1 MLERFQFKKATPKNV
16 GADVEANISND
27 ISDQNQTAGE
37 TVQNLQEKIK
47 AKGEQIFNSMESEGG
62 SIFNKDW
69 WYGKIMDWSMKN
81 DQFKTQMFRFVD
93 VLPSLQSSAEVSR
106 HMKEYFSE
114 GGEDIPSIFNMG
126 LGLGSLAPG
135 LMAGAVKKNVTEMA
149 RMFITG
155 ESGPDALSVLKKSRK
170 NKIAFTADLLGE
182 ACLSESEADDYQKTY
197 LDLISHLAA
206 DSLKWDASPQ
216 IDEDIFGP
224 IPRVNVSVKLSS
236 LYSQIDVKAWDYSKE
251 KLKERLRPIFNLALE
266 KNCFVNLDME
276 QYELKDIT
284 LAVFKDLIMEPAYKT
299 YPHWGVV
306 IQAYLRDS
314 LADVQSLCEFAR
326 TRGAPFTVRLVKG
339 AYWDFET
346 VHAAQQHWTVP
357 VYTIKAE
364 SDVNYEDCAE
374 QLLKNAKFIKLAI
387 GSHNVRSVAACMIM
401 AEKYGVD
408 PKAYEIQMLYGMADP
423 IKKALVKMGARVREY
438 APIGDLLPG
447 MAYLVRRLLE
457 NTSNESF
464 LRSKFADGVSTE
476 TLLRDPR
483 EVVQLARSSQAKDQM
498 QNANKNQTLNAKFQN
513 EALLDFG
520 IKTHQENLVK
530 ALKDL
535 KANLGK
541 DYPLHINGKDVT
553 TTRWLESKNPSEPS
567 QIIGRVAVAS
577 TTEAE
582 QAMLAAVQSLPV
594 LKSLPVQ
601 TRSEILMKVAD
612 IFNRD
617 RMKLIALEV
626 LEAGKTWEEADG
638 DIAEAIDF
646 CRYYAKDMLRINK
659 PLSLGNIPGET
670 SFYTYQAKGVS
681 VVIAPW
687 NFPLAILTG
696 MVAGSFVTGNSVVMK
711 PAEQTPIIAY
721 YLMKA
726 FIEAGAPQGTVN
738 LIQGYGEEVGEFL
751 TSHKSTALICFTGS
765 KAVGLH
771 IMNKV
776 GQILPGQKA
785 VKKVICEMGGK
796 NALIIDN
803 DADLDEAVGGVLYSA
818 FGYQGQ
824 KCSAASRVI
833 VLEEA
838 YPRFV
843 ERLVEAAKSFKVSAS
858 EDPSSYMGPVID
870 DEAQARILKMIE
882 QAKTECKVAFQGQVP
897 SVGYFVPP
905 TIFVDCAPNSRIA
918 QDEIFGPVLAV
929 IRAKNIDEAL
939 TIANGTEY
947 ALTGGLFSRSPAN
960 IEKIKLGFEV
970 GNLYIN
976 RGITGAMVER
986 HPFGGFKMSGLGS
999 KTGGPDYLI
1008 QFMDPKV
1015 VTENTLRRGFAPN
1028 EETIN

>member
-1 MLERFQFKKATPKNV
+1 VLERFQFKKTAPVVHLNLGLNLGSNILKDSVSDKNAT
-16 GADVEANISND
+16 GESM
-27 ISDQNQTAGE
+27 QNM
-37 TVQNLQEKIK
+37 QEKIK

-155 ESGPDALSVLKKSRK
+155 ESGQDALSVLKKSRK

-206 DSLKWDASPQ
+206 DSLKWEASPQ

-236 LYSQIDVKAWDYSKE
+236 LYSQIDVKAWDNSKE
-251 KLKERLRPIFNLALE
+251 KLKERLRPIFNLAIE

-276 QYELKDIT
+276 QNELKDLTI
-284 LAVFKDLIMEPAYKT
+284 AVFKDLIMEPAYKS
-299 YPHWGVV
+299 YSHWGVV

-314 LADVQSLCEFAR
+314 LNDVQMLSEFGKAR
-326 TRGAPFTVRLVKG
+326 GVPFTVRLVKG

-346 VHAAQQHWTVP
+346 VHAAQQHWPVP

-374 QLLKNAKFIKLAI
+374 HLLKNAKFIKLAI

-483 EVVQLARSSQAKDQM
+483 EIVQLAKV
-498 QNANKNQTLNAKFQN
+498 KTQTKAVSTKFQN

-520 IKTHQENLVK
+520 IKSHQENLLK

-535 KANLGK
+535 KSNLGK
-541 DYPLHINGKDVT
+541 DYPIHINGKDLT
-553 TTRWLESKNPSEPS
+553 TNRWIESKNPSDPA
-567 QIIGRVAVAS
+567 QIIGRVSVAS
-577 TTEAE
+577 VTEAE
-582 QAMLAAVQSLPV
+582 LAMQAAVQSTTT
-594 LKSLPVQ
+594 LKSLPVK
-601 TRSEILMKVAD
+601 TRSEILSKVAD
-612 IFNRD
+612 IFHRD

-659 PLSLGNIPGET
+659 ALSLGNIPGET
-670 SFYTYQAKGVS
+670 SFYSYQAKGVS

-696 MVAGSFVTGNSVVMK
+696 MVAGSFVTGNPVIMK

-726 FIEAGAPQGTVN
+726 FIEAGAPNGSVN

-796 NALIIDN
+796 NAIIIDN

-833 VLEEA
+833 VLAEA
-838 YPRFV
+838 YSRFV
-843 ERLVEAAKSFKVSAS
+843 ERLIEAAKSFKVGAS
-858 EDPSSYMGPVID
+858 EEPSSYMGPVID

-882 QAKTECKVAFQGQVP
+882 QAKTECKMAFQGQVP
-897 SVGYFVPP
+897 SYGYFVPP

-929 IRAKNIDEAL
+929 IKAKNIDDAL
-939 TIANGTEY
+939 NIANGTEY

-1028 EETIN
+1028 EDEPELKS

>member
-1 MLERFQFKKATPKNV
+1 MLERFQFKKTP
-16 GADVEANISND
+16 APAIANPEM
-27 ISDQNQTAGE
+27 TPPGE
-37 TVQNLQEKIK
+37 LMPENLQEKIK
-47 AKGEQIFNSMESEGG
+47 AKGEQIFNAMESEGG

-81 DQFKTQMFRFVD
+81 EQFKTQMFRFVD

-155 ESGPDALSVLKKSRK
+155 ESGQDALSVLKKSRK

-182 ACLSESEADDYQKTY
+182 ACLSENEADIYQKTY
-197 LDLISHLAA
+197 LDLISHLAQ
-206 DSLKWDASPQ
+206 DSQKWDAIPQ
-216 IDEDIFGP
+216 IDEDFFGALP
-224 IPRVNVSVKLSS
+224 KVNVSVKLSS
-236 LYSQIDVKAWDYSKE
+236 LYSQIDVKAWDHSKE
-251 KLKERLRPIFNLALE
+251 KLKERLRSIFNLAIE

-284 LAVFKDLIMEPAYKT
+284 LAVFKDLIMEPAYKN

-306 IQAYLRDS
+306 VQAYLKDS
-314 LADVQSLCEFAR
+314 LNDVKMLADFAR
-326 TRGAPFTVRLVKG
+326 ARGVPFTIRLVKG

-346 VHAAQQHWTVP
+346 IHAAQQQWPVP

-374 QLLKNAKFIKLAI
+374 HLLKNAKFIKLAI
-387 GSHNVRSVAACMIM
+387 GSHNVRSVAACMVM

-408 PKAYEIQMLYGMADP
+408 PRAYEIQMLYGMADP

-464 LRSKFADGVSTE
+464 LRSKFAENMSTE

-483 EVVQLARSSQAKDQM
+483 EVVKLAKAKIPLQVVDD
-498 QNANKNQTLNAKFQN
+498 KFKN

-520 IKTHQENLVK
+520 IQAHQENLLK
-530 ALKDL
+530 ALQTL
-535 KANLGK
+535 KASLGK
-541 DYPLHINGKDVT
+541 DYPLYINGREVT
-553 TTRWLESKNPSEPS
+553 TNKWLESKNPSEPS
-567 QIIGRVAVAS
+567 QVIGRVAVAS
-577 TTEAE
+577 TQEAE
-582 QAMLAAVQSLPV
+582 QAMQAAVQSLPS
-594 LKSLPVQ
+594 LKNLSAKA
-601 TRSEILMKVAD
+601 RSEILDKVAD
-612 IFNRD
+612 IFARD
-617 RMKLIALEV
+617 RMKLIALEI

-646 CRYYAKDMLRINK
+646 CRYYAKDMLRIDR
-659 PLSLGNIPGET
+659 PQAMGNVPGET

-696 MVAGSFVTGNSVVMK
+696 MVAGSFVTGNTVVMK

-721 YLMKA
+721 FLMKA
-726 FIEAGAPQGTVN
+726 FAEAGAPQGSVN
-738 LIQGYGEEVGEFL
+738 LIQGYGEEVGEYL

-776 GQILPGQKA
+776 GQIQPGQKS
-785 VKKVICEMGGK
+785 VKRVICEMGGK
-796 NALIIDN
+796 NAVIIDN

-843 ERLVEAAKSFKVSAS
+843 ERLVEAAKSFKVAAS
-858 EDPSSYMGPVID
+858 EDPSAYMGPVID
-870 DEAQARILKMIE
+870 DEAQTRILKMIE
-882 QAKTECKVAFQGQVP
+882 QAKSECQLAFQGKVP
-897 SVGYFVPP
+897 AQGYFVPP
-905 TIFVDCAPNSRIA
+905 TIFVDCKADARIA

-929 IRAKNIDEAL
+929 IKAKNIDDAL
-939 TIANGTEY
+939 AIANGTEY

-960 IEKIKLGFEV
+960 IEKVKAQFEV

-976 RGITGAMVER
+976 HGITGAMVER

-1015 VTENTLRRGFAPN
+1015 VTENTLRRGFAPA
-1028 EETIN
+1028 EE

>member
-1 MLERFQFKKATPKNV
+1 MQA
-16 GADVEANISND
+16 S
-27 ISDQNQTAGE
+27 
-37 TVQNLQEKIK
+37 IK
-47 AKGEQIFNSMESEGG
+47 AKGETIFNLMESEGG

-81 DQFKTQMFRFVD
+81 ESFKTQMFRFVD
-93 VLPSLQSSAEVSR
+93 VLPSLHSSAEVSR

-155 ESGPDALSVLKKSRK
+155 ESASDALAVLKKARK

-182 ACLSESEADDYQKTY
+182 ACLSESEAFEYQKIY
-197 LDLISHLAA
+197 LDLITQLSK
-206 DSLKWDASPQ
+206 DSEKWDHITQ
-216 IDEDIFGP
+216 IDEDALGK
-224 IPRVNVSVKLSS
+224 IPQVNVSVKLSS
-236 LYSQIDVKAWDYSKE
+236 LYSQIDVKAWEHSKSI
-251 KLKERLRPIFNLALE
+251 LKERIRPIFALALQ
-266 KNCFVNLDME
+266 KNVFVNLDME
-276 QYELKDIT
+276 QYELKDLT
-284 LAVFKDLIMEPAYKT
+284 LAVFKDLSSEPAFKN

-306 IQAYLRDS
+306 IQAYLKDS
-314 LADVQSLCEFAR
+314 LTDVKMLSEFAR
-326 TRGAPFTVRLVKG
+326 IRGVAFTVRLVKG

-346 VHAAQQHWTVP
+346 VHAAQQQWPVP
-357 VYTIKAE
+357 VYTNKAE

-374 QLLKNAKFIKLAI
+374 HLLKNASVIRLAI
-387 GSHNVRSVAACMIM
+387 GSHNVRSVAACMVM
-401 AEKYGVD
+401 AEQMGVD
-408 PKAYEIQMLYGMADP
+408 PRAYEIQMLYGMADP

-464 LRSKFADGVSTE
+464 LRSKFAENMSTE
-476 TLLRDPR
+476 LLLRDPR
-483 EVVQLARSSQAKDQM
+483 EVVREAK
-498 QNANKNQTLNAKFQN
+498 QNVVAATGTTTAPAKKTTTATANTEINFSN

-520 IKTHQENLVK
+520 IKSNQENLLK
-530 ALKDL
+530 ALADL
-535 KANLGK
+535 KKNLAK
-541 DYPLHINGKDVT
+541 DYPLHIAGKDLMT
-553 TTRWLESKNPSEPS
+553 SRTIESINPSLPS

-577 TTEAE
+577 VAEAE
-582 QAMLAAVQSLPV
+582 TAMLAAHQSFQTFRLSKPELRAAV
-594 LKSLPVQ
+594 L
-601 TRSEILMKVAD
+601 EKVAD
-612 IFNRD
+612 IFKRD
-617 RMKLIALEV
+617 RMKLIAIEI

-638 DIAEAIDF
+638 DITEAIDF
-646 CRYYAKDMLRINK
+646 CNYYAKDMLR
-659 PLSLGNIPGET
+659 LSRAKNCGNVPGET
-670 SFYTYQAKGVS
+670 SIYVYQPKGVS

-696 MVAGSFVTGNSVVMK
+696 MVAASYVTGNTVVMK
-711 PAEQTPIIAY
+711 PAEQTPVIAHF
-721 YLMKA
+721 LMKA
-726 FIEAGAPQGTVN
+726 FTEAGAPTGTVN

-771 IMNKV
+771 IMTKV
-776 GQILPGQKA
+776 GQVLPEQKA
-785 VKKVICEMGGK
+785 VKRVICEMGGK
-796 NALIIDN
+796 NAIIIDN

-833 VLEEA
+833 VLEEV

-843 ERLVEAAKSFKVSAS
+843 ERLVEAAKSIKIANS
-858 EDPSSYMGPVID
+858 EDPIAYMGPVID
-870 DEAQARILKMIE
+870 SEAQARILRAIE
-882 QAKTECKVAFQGQVP
+882 AGKAEAQIAFQGEVP
-897 SVGYFVPP
+897 DIGYFVPP
-905 TIFVDCAPNSRIA
+905 TIFRDCKANSRIA
-918 QDEIFGPVLAV
+918 QDEIFGPVLA
-929 IRAKNIDEAL
+929 IIKAKNMDEA
-939 TIANGTEY
+939 IEFANGTEY

-960 IEKIKLGFEV
+960 IEKVKAQFEV

-1015 VTENTLRRGFAPN
+1015 VTENTLRRGFAPV
-1028 EETIN
+1028 IV

>member
-1 MLERFQFKKATPKNV
+1 
-16 GADVEANISND
+16 
-27 ISDQNQTAGE
+27 
-37 TVQNLQEKIK
+37 
-47 AKGEQIFNSMESEGG
+47 
-62 SIFNKDW
+62 
-69 WYGKIMDWSMKN
+69 
-81 DQFKTQMFRFVD
+81 
-93 VLPSLQSSAEVSR
+93 
-106 HMKEYFSE
+106 
-114 GGEDIPSIFNMG
+114 MG

-155 ESGPDALSVLKKSRK
+155 ESGQDALSVLKKARK

-182 ACLSESEADDYQKTY
+182 ACLSEAEAIEYQKIY
-197 LDLISHLAA
+197 LDLISHLSQ
-206 DSLKWDASPQ
+206 DSENWDLIPQ
-216 IDEDIFGP
+216 IDEDSVGR
-224 IPRVNVSVKLSS
+224 IPKVNVSVKLSS
-236 LYSQIDVKAWDYSKE
+236 LYSQIDVKAWDHSKNI
-251 KLKERLRPIFNLALE
+251 LKERLRPIFDLALA
-266 KNCFVNLDME
+266 KNVFVNLDME
-276 QYELKDIT
+276 QYELKDLT
-284 LAVFKDLIMEPAYKT
+284 LAVFKDLISEPAYKN

-306 IQAYLRDS
+306 IQAYLRDA
-314 LADVQSLCEFAR
+314 LADVKMLTEFAR
-326 TRGAPFTVRLVKG
+326 SRGVPFTVRLVKG

-346 VHAAQQHWTVP
+346 VHAAQQQWPVP

-374 QLLKNAKFIKLAI
+374 HALKNSKVIRLAI
-387 GSHNVRSVAACMIM
+387 GSHNVRSVAACMVM
-401 AEKYGVD
+401 AEQFGVD
-408 PKAYEIQMLYGMADP
+408 PRAYEIQMLYGMADP

-464 LRSKFADGVSTE
+464 LRSKFAENMSTE
-476 TLLRDPR
+476 LLLRDPR
-483 EVVQLARSSQAKDQM
+483 EVVLEAKQKTPPKLPPT
-498 QNANKNQTLNAKFQN
+498 NEFKN

-520 IKTHQENLVK
+520 IKSHQENLLK
-530 ALKDL
+530 ALVDL
-535 KANLGK
+535 KKNLGK
-541 DYPLHINGKDVT
+541 DYPLHVNGKDLMT
-553 TTRWLESKNPSEPS
+553 SRKLESHNPSQPS
-567 QIIGRVAVAS
+567 QIIGHVAVAS
-577 TTEAE
+577 VVEAE
-582 QAMLAAVQSLPV
+582 NAMQAASFAFQTFKLSTPASRAAVL
-594 LKSLPVQ
+594 
-601 TRSEILMKVAD
+601 EKVAD
-612 IFNRD
+612 IFARD
-617 RMKLIALEV
+617 RMKLIAIEI

-646 CRYYAKDMLRINK
+646 CRYYAKDMLRLSK
-659 PLSLGNIPGET
+659 PKPCGNIPGET
-670 SFYTYQAKGVS
+670 SVYVYLPKGVS

-696 MVAGSFVTGNSVVMK
+696 MVAASYVTGNTLVMK
-711 PAEQTPIIAY
+711 PAEQTPIIAHF
-721 YLMKA
+721 LMKA
-726 FIEAGAPQGTVN
+726 FTEAGAPAGTVN

-771 IMNKV
+771 IMTKV
-776 GQILPGQKA
+776 GQILPGQKS
-785 VKKVICEMGGK
+785 VKRVICEMGGK
-796 NALIIDN
+796 NAIIIDN

-833 VLEEA
+833 VLEEV

-843 ERLVEAAKSFKVSAS
+843 ERLVEAAKSIRVARA
-858 EDPSSYMGPVID
+858 EDPTAYMGPVID
-870 DEAQARILKMIE
+870 SEAQTRILKTIE
-882 QAKTECKVAFQGQVP
+882 SAKTESQLAFQGQAP
-897 SVGYFVPP
+897 TEGYFVPP
-905 TIFVDCAPNSRIA
+905 TIFKDCKPHSRIA

-929 IRAKNIDEAL
+929 IKAKNIDDAIE
-939 TIANGTEY
+939 IANGTEY

-960 IEKIKLGFEV
+960 IEKIKAQFDV
-970 GNLYIN
+970 GNLYVN

-1015 VTENTLRRGFAPN
+1015 VTENTLRRGFAPAV
-1028 EETIN
+1028 E

>member
-1 MLERFQFKKATPKNV
+1 MLEQTQNSNSSKQSISSG
-16 GADVEANISND
+16 GAPMQAS
-27 ISDQNQTAGE
+27 
-37 TVQNLQEKIK
+37 IK
-47 AKGEQIFNSMESEGG
+47 AKGETIFNLMESEGG

-81 DQFKTQMFRFVD
+81 ESFKTQMFRFVD
-93 VLPSLQSSAEVSR
+93 VLPSLQSSSEVSR

-155 ESGPDALSVLKKSRK
+155 ESGQDALSVLKKARK

-182 ACLSESEADDYQKTY
+182 ACLSEAEAFDYQKIY
-197 LDLISHLAA
+197 LDLITHLAQ
-206 DSLKWDASPQ
+206 DSLKWDLIPQ
-216 IDEDIFGP
+216 IDEDANGK
-224 IPRVNVSVKLSS
+224 IPSVNVSVKLSS
-236 LYSQIDVKAWDYSKE
+236 LYSQIDVKAWDHSKTI
-251 KLKERLRPIFNLALE
+251 LKERLRPIFDLALA
-266 KNCFVNLDME
+266 KNVFVNLDME

-284 LAVFKDLIMEPAYKT
+284 LAVFKDLITESAYKN

-306 IQAYLRDS
+306 IQAYLKDS
-314 LADVQSLCEFAR
+314 LQDVKMLTEFAR
-326 TRGAPFTVRLVKG
+326 TRGVPFTVRLVKG

-346 VHAAQQHWTVP
+346 VHAAQQQWPVP

-374 QLLKNAKFIKLAI
+374 HMLRNSGVIRLAV
-387 GSHNVRSVAACMIM
+387 GSHNVRSVAACMVM
-401 AEKYGVD
+401 AEQFGVD
-408 PKAYEIQMLYGMADP
+408 PRAYEIQMLYGMADP

-464 LRSKFADGVSTE
+464 LRSKFAENMSTDL
-476 TLLRDPR
+476 LLRDPR
-483 EVVQLARSSQAKDQM
+483 EVVAEAKQKMPPAKAPSSAF
-498 QNANKNQTLNAKFQN
+498 KN
-513 EALLDFG
+513 EPLLDFG
-520 IKTHQENLVK
+520 IKANQENLLK
-530 ALKDL
+530 ALADFK
-535 KANLGK
+535 KNLGK
-541 DYPLHINGKDVT
+541 DYPLHINGKDLMT
-553 TTRWLESKNPSEPS
+553 SRTLESHNPSQPS

-577 TTEAE
+577 NAEAE
-582 QAMLAAVQSLPV
+582 NAMQAAITSFQSF
-594 LKSLPVQ
+594 KNSPVQ
-601 TRSEILMKVAD
+601 TRAATLEKVAD
-612 IFNRD
+612 IFARD
-617 RMKLIALEV
+617 RMKLIAIEI

-646 CRYYAKDMLRINK
+646 CRYYAKDMLR
-659 PLSLGNIPGET
+659 LSHPKACGHIPGET
-670 SFYTYQAKGVS
+670 SQYIYQAKGVS

-696 MVAGSFVTGNSVVMK
+696 MVAASYVTGNTVVMK
-711 PAEQTPIIAY
+711 PAEQTPIIAHF
-721 YLMKA
+721 LMKA
-726 FIEAGAPQGTVN
+726 FTEAGAPSGTVN
-738 LIQGYGEEVGEFL
+738 LIQGYGEEVGEYL
-751 TSHKSTALICFTGS
+751 TSHKATALISFTGS

-771 IMNKV
+771 IMTKV
-776 GQILPGQKA
+776 GQILPGQKS
-785 VKKVICEMGGK
+785 VKRVICEMGGK
-796 NALIIDN
+796 NAVIIDN

-833 VLEEA
+833 VLEEV

-843 ERLVEAAKSFKVSAS
+843 ERLVEAAKSIRVASS
-858 EDPSSYMGPVID
+858 EDPTAYMGPVID
-870 DEAQARILKMIE
+870 SEAQTRILKTIE
-882 QAKTECKVAFQGQVP
+882 AAKNDSQLAFQGQTP
-897 SVGYFVPP
+897 SEGYFVPP
-905 TIFVDCAPNSRIA
+905 TIFKDCKPNSRVA

-929 IRAKNIDEAL
+929 IKAKNIDDAL
-939 TIANGTEY
+939 EIANGTEY

-960 IEKIKLGFEV
+960 IEKIKAQFDV
-970 GNLYIN
+970 GNLYVN

-1015 VTENTLRRGFAPN
+1015 VTENTLRRGFAPQ
-1028 EETIN
+1028 ED

>member
-1 MLERFQFKKATPKNV
+1 MLEKFQNTSTPQSSSQ
-16 GADVEANISND
+16 GASMQAS
-27 ISDQNQTAGE
+27 
-37 TVQNLQEKIK
+37 IK
-47 AKGEQIFNSMESEGG
+47 AKGETIFNMMESEGG

-81 DQFKTQMFRFVD
+81 ESFKTQMFRFVD
-93 VLPSLQSSAEVSR
+93 VLPSLQSSSEVSR

-155 ESGPDALSVLKKSRK
+155 ESGEDALSVLKKARK

-182 ACLSESEADDYQKTY
+182 ACLSEAEALEYQKIY
-197 LDLISHLAA
+197 LDLITHLAK
-206 DSLKWDASPQ
+206 DSEKWDAVPQ
-216 IDEDIFGP
+216 IDQDAVGS

-236 LYSQIDVKAWDYSKE
+236 LYSQIDVKAWEDSKSA
-251 KLKERLRPIFNLALE
+251 LKARLRPIFDLALS
-266 KNCFVNLDME
+266 KNVFVNLDME
-276 QYELKDIT
+276 QYELKNLT
-284 LAVFKDLIMEPAYKT
+284 LAVFKDLISESAYKN

-306 IQAYLRDS
+306 IQAYLKDS
-314 LADVQSLCEFAR
+314 LADVKMLTEFAR
-326 TRGAPFTVRLVKG
+326 VRGIPFTVRLVKG

-346 VHAAQQHWTVP
+346 VHAAQQQWPVP

-374 QLLKNAKFIKLAI
+374 HMLKNASVIRLAI
-387 GSHNVRSVAACMIM
+387 GSHNVRSVAACMVM
-401 AEKYGVD
+401 AEELKVD
-408 PKAYEIQMLYGMADP
+408 PRAYEIQMLYGMADP

-464 LRSKFADGVSTE
+464 LRSKFAENMSTE
-476 TLLRDPR
+476 LLLRDPR
-483 EVVQLARSSQAKDQM
+483 ETVREANAALAAKAASAGISTAGSD
-498 QNANKNQTLNAKFQN
+498 KFKN

-520 IKTHQENLVK
+520 IKSHQENILK
-530 ALKDL
+530 ALAEFK
-535 KANLGK
+535 KSFGK
-541 DYPLHINGKDVT
+541 DYPLHINGKDIMT
-553 TTRWLESKNPSEPS
+553 ARKLESHNPSNPS
-567 QIIGRVAVAS
+567 QVIGHVTVAS
-577 TTEAE
+577 VSEAE
-582 QAMLAAVQSLPV
+582 NAMAAAVNAFAAFKNTTPASRSAV
-594 LKSLPVQ
+594 L
-601 TRSEILMKVAD
+601 EKVAD
-612 IFNRD
+612 IFARD
-617 RMKLIALEV
+617 RMKLIAVEI

-646 CRYYAKDMLRINK
+646 CRYYAKDMLRLALPKNC
-659 PLSLGNIPGET
+659 SNIPGET
-670 SFYTYQAKGVS
+670 SVYVYQPKGVS

-696 MVAGSFVTGNSVVMK
+696 MVAGSYVTGNTVVMK
-711 PAEQTPIIAY
+711 PAEQTPIIAHF
-721 YLMKA
+721 LMKA
-726 FIEAGAPQGTVN
+726 FIEAGAPAGSVN
-738 LIQGYGEEVGEFL
+738 LIQGYGEEVGEYL
-751 TSHKSTALICFTGS
+751 TSHKSTALISFTGS
-765 KAVGLH
+765 KTVGLH
-771 IMNKV
+771 IMTKV
-776 GQILPGQKA
+776 GQILPGQKS
-785 VKKVICEMGGK
+785 VKRVICEMGGK
-796 NALIIDN
+796 NAIIIDN

-833 VLEEA
+833 VLEDV

-843 ERLVEAAKSFKVSAS
+843 ERLIEAAKSIKVAQS
-858 EDPSSYMGPVID
+858 EDPTAYMGPVID
-870 DEAQARILKMIE
+870 GEAQARIMKTIDA
-882 QAKTECKVAFQGQVP
+882 AKGEAQLAFQGSVP
-897 SVGYFVPP
+897 SNGYFVPP
-905 TIFVDCAPNSRIA
+905 TIFKDCKPNSRIA

-929 IRAKNIDEAL
+929 IKAKNIDEAIE
-939 TIANGTEY
+939 IANGTEY
-947 ALTGGLFSRSPAN
+947 ALTGGVFSRSPAN
-960 IEKIKLGFEV
+960 IEKIKAQFDV
-970 GNLYIN
+970 GNLYVN

-1015 VTENTLRRGFAPN
+1015 VTENTLRRGFAPQ
-1028 EETIN
+1028 ED

>member
-1 MLERFQFKKATPKNV
+1 MLEKFQ
-16 GADVEANISND
+16 GANSSQQKSNLSGPAMQSA
-27 ISDQNQTAGE
+27 ITEKG
-37 TVQNLQEKIK
+37 EKI
-47 AKGEQIFNSMESEGG
+47 FSSMESEGG

-81 DQFKTQMFRFVD
+81 ESFKTQMFRFVD
-93 VLPSLQSSAEVSR
+93 VLPSLQSSSEVSR

-155 ESGPDALSVLKKSRK
+155 ESGEDALSVLKKARK

-182 ACLSESEADDYQKTY
+182 ACLSEAEALDYQKIY
-197 LDLISHLAA
+197 LDLIAHLAK
-206 DSLKWDASPQ
+206 DSEKWDAIPQ
-216 IDEDIFGP
+216 IDQDAFGDIP
-224 IPRVNVSVKLSS
+224 KVNVSVKLSS
-236 LYSQIDVKAWDYSKE
+236 LYSQIDVKAWEESKSA
-251 KLKERLRPIFNLALE
+251 LKARLRPIFDLAMS
-266 KNCFVNLDME
+266 KNVFVNLDME
-276 QYELKDIT
+276 QYELKDLT
-284 LAVFKDLIMEPAYKT
+284 LSVFKDLISEPAYKS
-299 YPHWGVV
+299 YPHLGVV
-306 IQAYLRDS
+306 IQAYLVDS
-314 LADVQSLCEFAR
+314 LADVKMLCDFAR
-326 TRGAPFTVRLVKG
+326 ARGVPFTVRLVKG

-346 VHAAQQHWTVP
+346 VHAAQQHWPVP

-374 QLLKNAKFIKLAI
+374 SLLRNSSVIRLAV
-387 GSHNVRSVAACMIM
+387 GSHNVRSVAACMVM
-401 AEKYGVD
+401 AEELKVD
-408 PKAYEIQMLYGMADP
+408 PRAYEIQMLYGMADP

-464 LRSKFADGVSTE
+464 LRSKFAENMSTE
-476 TLLRDPR
+476 LLLRDPR
-483 EVVQLARSSQAKDQM
+483 ETVREAKAALAAKVVSAGVSTST
-498 QNANKNQTLNAKFQN
+498 NKFVN

-520 IKTHQENLVK
+520 IKSHQENLLK
-530 ALKDL
+530 ALVEVK
-535 KANLGK
+535 KSLGK
-541 DYPLHINGKDVT
+541 DYPIHIDGKDLMT
-553 TTRWLESKNPSEPS
+553 NRKLESHNPSNPS
-567 QIIGRVAVAS
+567 QVIGYTAVAS
-577 TTEAE
+577 NAEAE
-582 QAMLAAVQSLPV
+582 SAMLAASKAFVQFKKSSPASRSAV
-594 LKSLPVQ
+594 L
-601 TRSEILMKVAD
+601 EKVAD

-617 RMKLIALEV
+617 RMKLIAIEV

-646 CRYYAKDMLRINK
+646 CRYYAKDMLR
-659 PLSLGNIPGET
+659 LSRPKNCSNIPGET
-670 SFYTYQAKGVS
+670 SFYVYQPKGVS

-696 MVAGSFVTGNSVVMK
+696 MVAGSYVTGNTVVMK
-711 PAEQTPIIAY
+711 PAEQTPIIAHF
-721 YLMKA
+721 LMKA
-726 FIEAGAPQGTVN
+726 FTEAGAPAGTVN
-738 LIQGYGEEVGEFL
+738 LIQGYGEEVGEYL
-751 TSHKSTALICFTGS
+751 TSHKSTAIICFTGS

-771 IMNKV
+771 IMGKV
-776 GQILPGQKA
+776 GQIQPGQKS
-785 VKKVICEMGGK
+785 VKRVICEMGGK
-796 NALIIDN
+796 NAVIIDN

-833 VLEEA
+833 VLEEV

-843 ERLVEAAKSFKVSAS
+843 ERLVEAAKSIKVGAS
-858 EDPSSYMGPVID
+858 EDPTSYMGPVID
-870 DEAQARILKMIE
+870 SEAQARILKTIE
-882 QAKTECKVAFQGQVP
+882 AAKNEAELAFQGSAP
-897 SVGYFVPP
+897 SEGYFVPP
-905 TIFVDCAPNSRIA
+905 TIFKNCKPNSSIA

-929 IRAKNIDEAL
+929 IKAKNIDDAIE
-939 TIANGTEY
+939 IANSTDY

-960 IEKIKLGFEV
+960 IEKTKAQLEV
-970 GNLYIN
+970 GNLYVN

-1015 VTENTLRRGFAPN
+1015 VTENTLRRGFAPA
-1028 EETIN
+1028 EE